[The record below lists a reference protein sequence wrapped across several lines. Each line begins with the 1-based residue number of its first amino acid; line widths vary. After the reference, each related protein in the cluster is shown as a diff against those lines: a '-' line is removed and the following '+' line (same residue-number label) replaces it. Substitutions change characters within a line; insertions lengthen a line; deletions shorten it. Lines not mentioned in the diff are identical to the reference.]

1 MIAKFL
7 KSRGAKKF
15 RKNRSAMLS
24 LGIISAYA
32 LLALWI
38 AVSNSLNWVGEQTGA
53 FTLTGNPL
61 TRLFLTEG
69 TTRVVGPKEIPG
81 FGLAPDTQGRL
92 ASVDE
97 MIGLGRRGLEAV
109 GQIDAASGRTVQQA
123 LADVSWPDR
132 SFADVPVAELE
143 TRVAALESAFDD
155 VVGIRRG
162 VQQLESLPVY
172 AEQIRERRGELE
184 AVLATDEIDEDALL
198 IAQEELAFGLEA
210 FAEAAIDYA
219 EAAGPEDP
227 IAQADP
233 QTLMDAAEALLDAVD
248 AEEVRAAM
256 PGDGAIT
263 AILDARGAAAARADD
278 AVAAA
283 LDELEPML
291 VAVFPEPEGLAG
303 LVYDFKLMAG
313 TDTQGRSIMVRALY
327 SSYIAIQV
335 GFVTALFAV
344 IFGGLFGAAAAFI
357 GGPLDHVFNWVYSMI
372 TSIPYLVL
380 LAVLSFLFLGSAV
393 EGTLIP
399 LYVAFGVT
407 YWVGPGRVIRGEAM
421 KIKELEYV
429 QATTAMGFGRLYILV
444 KHVIPNTSHLL
455 FINFSLL
462 FIAAIKGEVILT
474 FLGLGLK
481 DGASW
486 GIMIDQSKS
495 QVVNDFFWQIG
506 TATFFMFLL
515 VLAFNIFTDALQD
528 AFDPKHVS

>member
-1 MIAKFL
+1 VIGRLL
-7 KSRGAKKF
+7 KSRGARKF
-15 RKNRSAMLS
+15 RRNRAAMLS
-24 LGIISAYA
+24 LGIIASYVA
-32 LLALWI
+32 LALWI
-38 AVSNSLNWVGEQTGA
+38 AGSNAVQWLGTTTGA
-53 FTLTGNPL
+53 FDLSRNAV
-61 TRLFLTEG
+61 TRLFLSESTS
-69 TTRVVGPKEIPG
+69 RVVGPKEIPG
-81 FGLAPDTQGRL
+81 FGLRPDTQTRL

-97 MIGLGRRGLEAV
+97 QLGLARRGLEAV
-109 GQIDAASGRTVQQA
+109 SQITDDSGRTADQA
-123 LADVSWPDR
+123 LDDVAWPDR
-132 SFADVPVAELE
+132 PFAEVPVDELATRLAEAEAVFE
-143 TRVAALESAFDD
+143 T
-155 VVGIRRG
+155 VVGVRRG
-162 VQQLESLPVY
+162 LQRLESLPVY
-172 AEQIRERRGELE
+172 AERVAERRSELE
-184 AVLATDEIDEDALL
+184 AVLASGAADEDALL
-198 IAQEELAFGLEA
+198 VAQEELAFTLEE
-210 FAEAAIDYA
+210 FAQSAIEYA
-219 EAAGPEDP
+219 EEAGPEDP

-233 QTLMDAAEALLDAVD
+233 GSLMDAAGALLDAID
-248 AEEVRAAM
+248 AEEVRSAV
-256 PGDGAIT
+256 PGRDAIE
-263 AILDARGAAAARADD
+263 AILAARGAAERRAEE
-278 AVAAA
+278 AVASA
-283 LDELEPML
+283 LDEIEPM
-291 VAVFPEPEGLAG
+291 VERVFPRPEGLTGAA
-303 LVYDFKLMAG
+303 YAFKLLAG
-313 TDTQGRSIMVRALY
+313 TDRQGRSIMVRALY
-327 SSYIAIQV
+327 SSYVAIQV

-344 IFGGLFGAAAAFI
+344 VFGGVFGAAAAFI

-380 LAVLSFLFLGSAV
+380 LAVLSFLFLGSPV

-429 QATTAMGFGRLYILV
+429 QATMAMGFGRMYILL

-495 QVVNDFFWQIG
+495 QVINDFFWQIG

>member
-1 MIAKFL
+1 MIVKFF
-7 KSRGAKKF
+7 KSRGATKF

-38 AVSNSLNWVGEQTGA
+38 AVSNGLNALGERTGA
-53 FTLTGNPL
+53 FSLTGNPL

-109 GQIDAASGRTVQQA
+109 GQIDAASGRAAAEA
-123 LADVSWPDR
+123 LSDVSWPDR
-132 SFADVPVAELE
+132 PFADVPVAELE
-143 TRVAALESAFDD
+143 DRVAALESAFDD
-155 VVGIRRG
+155 VVAVRRG

-172 AEQIRERRGELE
+172 AEQIRERRVELI
-184 AVLATDEIDEDALL
+184 AILDAGGDDEDALL
-198 IAQEELAFGLEA
+198 VAQEELAFGLEE

-219 EAAGPEDP
+219 EAAGPDDP
-227 IAQADP
+227 IAQAEP
-233 QTLMDAAEALLDAVD
+233 QSLMDAAGDLLDAVD
-248 AEEVRAAM
+248 PDEVRAAM
-256 PGDGAIT
+256 PGDDAI
-263 AILDARGAAAARADD
+263 AVILDARGAAAARADETV
-278 AVAAA
+278 AVA

-303 LVYDFKLMAG
+303 LVYGFKLLAG

-327 SSYIAIQV
+327 SSYVAIQV

-344 IFGGLFGAAAAFI
+344 VFGGLFGAAAAFI

-380 LAVLSFLFLGSAV
+380 LAVLSFLFLGSPV
-393 EGTLIP
+393 EGTLVP

-421 KIKELEYV
+421 KIKELE
-429 QATTAMGFGRLYILV
+429 
-444 KHVIPNTSHLL
+444 
-455 FINFSLL
+455 
-462 FIAAIKGEVILT
+462 
-474 FLGLGLK
+474 
-481 DGASW
+481 
-486 GIMIDQSKS
+486 
-495 QVVNDFFWQIG
+495 
-506 TATFFMFLL
+506 
-515 VLAFNIFTDALQD
+515 
-528 AFDPKHVS
+528 